1 MPSKK
6 EPTLDGPYVKG
17 FTARTQ
23 GAAIKANPYPVTDPD
38 HEAWDM
44 GWRVHDVVRE
54 YPLLTEADIIE
65 HYLGCK
71 KIH

>member
-1 MPSKK
+1 M
-6 EPTLDGPYVKG
+6 KG
-17 FTARTQ
+17 YAARTQ
-23 GAAIKANPYPVTDPD
+23 GVAIEANPYLVTDPD

-54 YPLLTEADIIE
+54 HPALTEADMIE
-65 HYLGCK
+65 HYVGGK